1 MPEELPRYAALAD
14 ELRFLLITSE
24 ARVHE
29 ASSAPAGAAAAFGP
43 GEGGVWIAVQ
53 PSSDPKCLRCWH
65 RRPDVGSDARH
76 PRLCARCVSNIEG
89 PGEVRKFV

>member
-1 MPEELPRYAALAD
+1 VLSD

-29 ASSAPAGAAAAFGP
+29 VSTPPDNAVLATNTGRA
-43 GEGGVWIAVQ
+43 GVWIALAATN
-53 PSSDPKCLRCWH
+53 DPKCARCWQ
-65 RRPDVGSDARH
+65 RRPDVGQHAHH
-76 PRLCARCVSNIEG
+76 PELCGRCVTNVDG